1 MLTYC
6 LDAEYV
12 KLVLYLDAKHP
23 YYYLD
28 AGHVVTTPLIQDIL
42 NYYLDARHVPLRL
55 LVPLQGLLGKLTM
68 LNIPTPEKVTITI
81 KAEHWNWA
89 YWLKIL

>member
-6 LDAEYV
+6 LDVGYV
-12 KLVLYLDAKHP
+12 KLVLYLDAKNP

-28 AGHVVTTPLIQDIL
+28 AGHVVTIPLIQDLL

-68 LNIPTPEKVTITI
+68 LNIPTPEKVTFTF
-81 KAEHWNWA
+81 KAEYWNCA
-89 YWLKIL
+89 YWLKVL